1 MSCCCSYIVDTWNP
15 CSCECGCASTTST
28 STTTTTTCA
37 GQPCDVVMDPNCIIY
52 NGPDIPCYGIQTGDT
67 AADILQIIINN
78 FACITTTTAARSF
91 TLASTE
97 FTTFGYIGGVT
108 PNGTLGWT
116 GPGTDNVGLEG
127 YVADDFVG
135 SKATD
140 IQTFFTD
147 NGLLIDSTAYIFNV
161 TWGAGSSIAS
171 GKVMLGFDNSFQRLF
186 ISAVYTGNNNWQ
198 TPGQNISSGGPMATA
213 GTFNFP
219 ATFSL
224 YTPTIANSTSWC

>member
-78 FACITTTTAARSF
+78 FACITTTIPIAPSF
-91 TLASTE
+91 TISSSD
-97 FTTFGYIGGVT
+97 FTTFGYGGGVT
-108 PNGTLGWT
+108 PNGTLGFTTSAAYSAGQELYSPYFT
-116 GPGTDNVGLEG
+116 GAKLAE
-127 YVADDFVG
+127 
-135 SKATD
+135 
-140 IQTFFTD
+140 IQAFFDD
-147 NGLLIDSTAYIFNV
+147 NGLLTNGTAYIFDA
-161 TWGAGSSIAS
+161 TWGAGSSIS
-171 GKVMLGFDNSFQRLF
+171 TGKVIIGFTS
-186 ISAVYTGNNNWQ
+186 VYTYIAPIDTSNNNWQ
-198 TPGQNISSGGPMATA
+198 TPGQNNFDIASVA

-224 YTPTIANSTSWC
+224 YSPLTAQGTGWC